1 MIVAEFFSIYL
12 YHNLKLTQFSNQA
25 NRWIK
30 LDHKIGHKISKI
42 TENATDIKL
51 ILSRIYHS

>member
-1 MIVAEFFSIYL
+1 MTVAEFFSIYL
-12 YHNLKLTQFSNQA
+12 YHNLKLTQFFNQA

-42 TENATDIKL
+42 VEKC
-51 ILSRIYHS
+51 H

>member
-1 MIVAEFFSIYL
+1 MIVAEFFNIYL

-25 NRWIK
+25 NRSIK

-42 TENATDIKL
+42 VEKC
-51 ILSRIYHS
+51 H